1 VEHPKAVGDR
11 ATLAIML
18 ALEGTGFRVYL
29 PFSENTRCDLVIDDG
44 VRLARVQCKSG
55 RLRKGAVLFKTCS
68 TYAHHPHPKIAKRD
82 YAGDVEYFAIYCRE
96 TSGVYLVPI
105 EDARVTW
112 GGSLRVDSPKNG
124 QRRRIRL
131 AAEFE
136 IGQVEVRQLHPQI
149 TRQKQSEPLTLER
162 L

>member
-1 VEHPKAVGDR
+1 
-11 ATLAIML
+11 ML

-82 YAGDVEYFAIYCRE
+82 YTGEVDYFAIYCPE

-105 EDARVTW
+105 EDAGVAW
-112 GGSLRVDSPKNG
+112 KASLRVDSPKNG
-124 QRRRIRL
+124 QRRLIRL
-131 AAEFE
+131 ASEYE
-136 IGQVEVRQLHPQI
+136 IGQVEIRAPQPRI
-149 TRQKQSEPLTLER
+149 GRLETVGTTDAGAPLMREAPS
-162 L
+162 